1 MSAARVALTIT
12 GQVVAF
18 IVIVFSLLALLSIV
32 IPDPPLVRD
41 VTPLEFV
48 AIDADDAQ
56 CILNREDVPPGVH
69 DFSLIT
75 EGSGA
80 TVELLDETGNAVFR
94 GSEVIQGPTNYNVL
108 ELEEGRHRLVCRY
121 PGGAV
126 GEATLDVTAE

>member
-1 MSAARVALTIT
+1 MSAARVALTIA

-18 IVIVFSLLALLSIV
+18 IAIVFGLLALLSIV
-32 IPDPPLVRD
+32 IPDPPSGHD

-48 AIDADDAQ
+48 AIDADDAD
-56 CILNREDVPPGVH
+56 CILNREDVPAGVH

-94 GSEVIQGPTNYNVL
+94 GSEVVQGPTNYNVL
-108 ELEEGRHRLVCRY
+108 ALEEGRHTLICRY
-121 PGGAV
+121 PGGVV
-126 GEATLDVTAE
+126 GRATLEVTAE

>member
-1 MSAARVALTIT
+1 MSAARVALTAT

-18 IVIVFSLLALLSIV
+18 IAIVFSLLAVLSIV

-48 AIDADDAQ
+48 AIDADNAQ

-94 GSEVIQGPTNYNVL
+94 GSKVVQGPTNHNVL
-108 ELEEGRHRLVCRY
+108 ELEEGRHTLVCRY

-126 GEATLDVTAE
+126 GKATLDVTAE